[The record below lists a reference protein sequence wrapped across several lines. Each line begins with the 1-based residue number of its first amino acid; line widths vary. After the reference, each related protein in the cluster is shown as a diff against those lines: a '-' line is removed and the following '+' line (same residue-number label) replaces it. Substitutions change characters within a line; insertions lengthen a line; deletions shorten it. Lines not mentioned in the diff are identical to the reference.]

1 MKWFIVQIMNEMH
14 CTVKQVE
21 FLRADRFERLHRLQ
35 ENYNVNISFPRKL
48 PTAGQTEISVR
59 GNRRQL
65 QNAIPMTREALQG
78 LIQWEISIGEMIHP
92 LLTASSIQMQRLA
105 LESHSTW
112 REQWRYIWL
121 FAVYIHRHLSNL
133 NNIIWFYRLLLI
145 DATWFASSRGS
156 CSNNWCE
163 QYEQDSNK

>member
-1 MKWFIVQIMNEMH
+1 MIYCIVKNEMIYCIVKNEMIH

-21 FLRADRFERLHRLQ
+21 FLRVDRFERFHHLQ

-105 LESHSTW
+105 LESHST
-112 REQWRYIWL
+112 
-121 FAVYIHRHLSNL
+121 
-133 NNIIWFYRLLLI
+133 
-145 DATWFASSRGS
+145 
-156 CSNNWCE
+156 
-163 QYEQDSNK
+163 